1 MDELLAKEYVLYR
14 KKVREFAE
22 QEIKPVA
29 IELDKKEEFSVE
41 LAQKMGKA
49 GLFGI
54 TMPKSLGGQGLDYL
68 SYIIAIEELARVDS
82 SPAAT
87 IAAHNSLGIT
97 PIYNFGSEEQKQKYI
112 PALCTGEKLWAF
124 GLTEKNAGSDAKGV
138 ETTAELVNGQWVIN
152 GSKMFITN
160 AASDI
165 ASGITNLAI
174 TGYEGDRKELTAI
187 LTPRETPGYITVPMH
202 DKLMWRSADNAIMTF
217 ENCRV
222 PEENILGERGQGI
235 KIMLSTLDGGRLSI
249 AAMGLGL
256 AQGAYEMAMEHAQ
269 KRKQFGKPIAEF
281 QGIYFKLA
289 DMATKI
295 ELARNTLYNACRLK
309 DAGLPFGKQAAM
321 SKYYCSQIAKEVS
334 DEAVQIFGGYG
345 LLRENHVERF
355 YRDQRL
361 LQIGEGTSEILKM
374 VISRHEYKEF
384 NANREA

>member
-1 MDELLAKEYVLYR
+1 MDELLDGKYKAYR

-22 QEIKPVA
+22 QVIKPVA
-29 IELDKKEEFSVE
+29 IELDKKEHFSVE
-41 LAQKMGKA
+41 LARKMGDA

-54 TMPKSLGGQGLDYL
+54 TMPLDLGGQGLDYL
-68 SYIIAIEELARVDS
+68 SYIIAIEEVARVDS

-87 IAAHNSLGIT
+87 IAAHNSLGLT
-97 PIYNFGSEEQKQKYI
+97 PIYNYGTEKQKQELI
-112 PALCTGEKLWAF
+112 PGLCTGEKLWAF

-138 ETTAELVNGQWVIN
+138 ETTADLVDGQWVIN

-165 ASGITNLAI
+165 ASGITNLAV
-174 TGYEGDRKELTAI
+174 TGQKGDKPELTAI
-187 LTPRETPGYITVPMH
+187 LTPRNVPGYKTVPLH

-217 ENCRV
+217 DNCKV
-222 PEENILGERGQGI
+222 PEENILGERGQGF

-256 AQGAYEMAMEHAQ
+256 AQGAYEMALAHSK
-269 KRKQFGKPIAEF
+269 KRKQFGRPISEF

-295 ELARNTLYNACRLK
+295 ELARNTLYNACKLK

-321 SKYYCSQIAKEVS
+321 SKMYCSQVAKEVA
-334 DEAVQIFGGYG
+334 DEAIQIFGGYG

-374 VISRHEYKEF
+374 VIARYELK
-384 NANREA
+384 

>member
-1 MDELLAKEYVLYR
+1 MDELLDGKYKVYR

-22 QEIKPVA
+22 QVIKPVA
-29 IELDKKEEFSVE
+29 IELDKKEHFSVE
-41 LAQKMGKA
+41 LARKMGDA

-54 TMPKSLGGQGLDYL
+54 TMPRELGGQGLDYL
-68 SYIIAIEELARVDS
+68 SYIIAIEEVARVDS

-87 IAAHNSLGIT
+87 IAAHNSLGLT
-97 PIYNFGSEEQKQKYI
+97 PILNYGTDKQKKELI
-112 PALCTGEKLWAF
+112 PDLCTGDKLWAF

-138 ETTAELVNGQWVIN
+138 ETTADLVDGQWVIN

-165 ASGITNLAI
+165 ASGITNLAV
-174 TGYEGDRKELTAI
+174 TGKNGDKPELTAI
-187 LTPRETPGYITVPMH
+187 LTPRNVPGYKTVPLH

-217 ENCRV
+217 EDCKV
-222 PEENILGERGQGI
+222 PEENILGERGQGF

-256 AQGAYEMAMEHAQ
+256 AQGAYEMALAHSK
-269 KRKQFGKPIAEF
+269 KRKQFGRPISEF

-295 ELARNTLYNACRLK
+295 ELARNTLYNACKLK

-321 SKYYCSQIAKEVS
+321 SKMYCSQVAKEVA
-334 DEAVQIFGGYG
+334 DEAIQIFGGYG

-374 VISRHEYKEF
+374 VIARYELK
-384 NANREA
+384 